1 MKLLITGGAG
11 FIGSHLIDSLLS
23 NGEEVVCVDNLR
35 LGNKNHLKY
44 AIKNKRFQFYNFDLM
59 NFNKLHKL
67 FKKEKFDMVYHLA
80 ANSDIQA
87 GFNEVKI
94 DLNNT
99 FYSTFNILSCMKK
112 NKVKKIMFA
121 SSSAIYGDLDK
132 KLSEIVGPLLPI
144 SNYGAAKL
152 SSEAYISTFC
162 DNYDMKAWILR
173 FPNVVGWRLTHGVIN
188 DFLYKLSSSPSELLV
203 LGDGKQQ
210 KPYLYIDDL
219 LNAIHLIVEK
229 SNENINIFNI
239 GVESSTTVEFIAE
252 TSIAELKLKNIK
264 IKYKGGQK
272 GWIGDVP
279 KFRFDTTKIRKLGW
293 LPTLTSN
300 DAVLLS
306 IQKEIEYRN

>member
-188 DFLYKLSSSPSELLV
+188 DFLYKLSSSPSEL
-203 LGDGKQQ
+203 
-210 KPYLYIDDL
+210 
-219 LNAIHLIVEK
+219 
-229 SNENINIFNI
+229 SR
-239 GVESSTTVEFIAE
+239 T
-252 TSIAELKLKNIK
+252 
-264 IKYKGGQK
+264 
-272 GWIGDVP
+272 
-279 KFRFDTTKIRKLGW
+279 
-293 LPTLTSN
+293 
-300 DAVLLS
+300 
-306 IQKEIEYRN
+306 EIEISFSTMFISSGVPFMIALY